1 VFQISPESSSNCW
14 HCETGIA
21 KVAARLDW
29 SSGGYMNPT
38 EFREVGHRVVDL
50 LAGYLEHIEERP
62 VFPNVE
68 PATLT
73 KLFAEPLPEHPSTAE
88 EVFAELEEKLLPY
101 CTHVGHPGYMGLI
114 TPSPNPMGV
123 IADFI
128 CSTLNQNI
136 GAYSIGPSGVAM
148 ERRTVRWL
156 TDVVGYGE
164 KAGGNLTS
172 GGMMANF
179 IGLKLARDS
188 VSGDRIQYEG
198 VQERCAVYA
207 SEERHV
213 SVDKAVDA
221 VGLGRTALRA
231 LPTDAQFRV
240 RLDALETAIA
250 EDRKRGIRPM
260 CVVGIFGTTNTG
272 AIDPVAELR
281 RIADREGMWL
291 HIDAAYGGGMLLSQ
305 AFPVL
310 DHGLEQAD
318 SITIDPHKWFYAPLD
333 AGALLVKDE
342 RRLTASFGI
351 KPSYLTDELDREN
364 ERYQYYVHGFE
375 QSRRFRG
382 LKVWMSFKRYGTRQM
397 GQWVDGNIRHARHVF
412 SLVANHPDFE
422 AASEPPMSAIC
433 IRYRGADLEQPQSK
447 ELHAEVARRIE
458 QSGKFWISTT
468 ELKGKSWF
476 RINPVNFRTRI
487 EHMDQLLALI
497 EAECRSVIH
506 DRGQILGDA
515 LAH

>member
-1 VFQISPESSSNCW
+1 
-14 HCETGIA
+14 
-21 KVAARLDW
+21 
-29 SSGGYMNPT
+29 MNPR

-50 LAGYLEHIEERP
+50 LASYLEQIEEKP

-73 KLFAEPLPEHPSTAE
+73 RLFSEPLPEDSSTAE
-88 EVFAELEEKLLPY
+88 EVLSELEEKLLPY
-101 CTHVGHPGYMGLI
+101 CTNVGHPGYMGLI
-114 TPSPNPMGV
+114 TPSPSPTGV

-128 CSTLNQNI
+128 CSALNQNI
-136 GAYSIGPSGVAM
+136 GAYTIGPAGVAM

-156 TDVVGYGE
+156 TDLVGYGE

-188 VSGDRIQYEG
+188 VSGDRIQHHG
-198 VQERCAVYA
+198 IQERWAVYT

-231 LPTDAQFRV
+231 LPTNARFQL
-240 RLDALETAIA
+240 RLDALEAAIA
-250 EDRKRGIRPM
+250 EDRKHGIRPL

-272 AIDPVAELR
+272 AIDPVHELR
-281 RIADREGMWL
+281 KIADRESMWL
-291 HIDAAYGGGMLLSQ
+291 HIDAAYGGGMLLSHE
-305 AFPVL
+305 FRIP
-310 DHGLEQAD
+310 DHGLELAD

-333 AGALLVKDE
+333 AGAILVKDE

-382 LKVWMSFKRYGTRQM
+382 LKVWMSFKRYGTRQI
-397 GQWVDGNIRHARHVF
+397 GEWIDGNIRQAKHLY
-412 SLVANHPDFE
+412 SLAVKHPGFE
-422 AASEPPMSAIC
+422 PACEPPMSAIC
-433 IRYRGADLEQPQSK
+433 IRYKDPELDEVQSK
-447 ELHAEVARRIE
+447 QLHADVARRVE
-458 QSGKFWISTT
+458 QSGRFWISTT

-487 EHMDQLLALI
+487 KHMDQLLALL
-497 EAECRSVIH
+497 EAECHSVV
-506 DRGQILGDA
+506 RGKRLSSAGNS
-515 LAH
+515 LAP

>member
-1 VFQISPESSSNCW
+1 
-14 HCETGIA
+14 
-21 KVAARLDW
+21 
-29 SSGGYMNPT
+29 MNPG
-38 EFREVGHRVVDL
+38 EFRKVGHQVVDR
-50 LAGYLEHIEERP
+50 LAEYLDHIEEKP

-68 PATLT
+68 PGTLT
-73 KLFAEPLPEHPSTAE
+73 RLFAEQLPQDSSPPEQVLE
-88 EVFAELEEKLLPY
+88 ELEEKLFPY

-114 TPSPNPMGV
+114 TPSPNPVGI

-128 CSTLNQNI
+128 CSALNQNL
-136 GAYSIGPSGVAM
+136 GAYTIGPAAVAM

-156 TDVVGYGE
+156 TDLAGYDE

-188 VSGDRIQYEG
+188 VSGDRMQQEG
-198 VQERCAVYA
+198 VQGSWAVYA

-221 VGLGRTALRA
+221 VGLGRNALRA
-231 LPTDAQFRV
+231 LPTDAAFRV
-240 RLDALETAIA
+240 RLDALESAIA
-250 EDRKRGIRPM
+250 EDRNRGIRPL
-260 CVVGIFGTTNTG
+260 CIVGIFGTTNTG
-272 AIDPVAELR
+272 AVDPIRDLR

-291 HIDAAYGGGMLLSQ
+291 HADAAYGGGMLLSH
-305 AFPVL
+305 AWSMRNR
-310 DHGLEQAD
+310 GLELAD

-333 AGALLVKDE
+333 AGAILAKDD
-342 RRLTASFGI
+342 RRLTASFGM

-364 ERYQYYVHGFE
+364 ERYQYYVHSFE

-382 LKVWMSFKRYGTRQM
+382 LKVWMSFKRYGANQIGEWIDNNVRQAK
-397 GQWVDGNIRHARHVF
+397 HLY
-412 SLVANHPDFE
+412 SLVTQHPEFE

-433 IRYRGADLEQPQSK
+433 IRYRSADLDEPKSK
-447 ELHAEVARRIE
+447 ALHAEVAGRVE

-476 RINPVNFRTRI
+476 RINPVNFRTRA
-487 EHMDQLLALI
+487 EHMEQLLALL
-497 EAECRSVIH
+497 EKECRSAL
-506 DRGQILGDA
+506 RTSAWQILGRQAARGDS
-515 LAH
+515 